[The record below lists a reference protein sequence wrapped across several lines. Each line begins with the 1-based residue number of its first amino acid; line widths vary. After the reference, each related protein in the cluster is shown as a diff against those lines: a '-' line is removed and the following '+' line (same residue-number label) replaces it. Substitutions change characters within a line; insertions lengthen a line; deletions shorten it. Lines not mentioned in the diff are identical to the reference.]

1 MKLKEIFDALTYGE
15 LSQVSIGG
23 GNAGEILESAYPRV
37 LNHINLGLTALFKRF
52 NLKEGR
58 LKIELLPDWEVYSL
72 NSIYAVGNPKVAPV
86 KFIKD
91 SAQDRFMDDL
101 VKVEAVFT
109 DSAVELTLNDKFD
122 PLSITTPTATSI
134 RVPRQIRE
142 NAVPGLDTTHLDLIY
157 RATHHKLKVALG
169 YFDPARVE
177 VALPDTHLQALLYY
191 VASRAHAPIG
201 MRDEFNASNNFYA
214 KYEAECQQ
222 LENDGNE
229 IDQGGWSMRLVQ
241 NGWV

>member
-23 GNAGEILESAYPRV
+23 GKAGEILESAYPRV
-37 LNHINLGLTALFKRF
+37 LSHINLGLTALFKRF

-58 LKIELLPDWEVYSL
+58 LKIELQPQLEVYAL
-72 NSIYAVGNPKVAPV
+72 NSIYAVANPKNSLV

-91 SAQDRFMDDL
+91 TADNRFMDDL
-101 VKVEAVFT
+101 VKVQAVFN
-109 DSAVELTLNDKFD
+109 DSGEEMPLNDKFD
-122 PLSITTPTATSI
+122 PLSITTPTLTSI
-134 RVPRQIRE
+134 RVPSQIRE
-142 NAVPGLDTTHLDLIY
+142 NLIPELATTHLDIVY
-157 RATHHKLKVALG
+157 QATHPTLKVALG

-177 VALPDTHLQALLYY
+177 VALPQSHLQALLYF

-201 MRDEFNASNNFYA
+201 MREEFNASNNFYA

-229 IDQGGWSMRLVQ
+229 IDQGGGNFRLIR